1 MVTLLSLQKAFRAG
15 QGQWGQSLC
24 LGIYGIWTFGHL
36 PAHGIKMSLDARKRQ
51 LLSQCGEQRLTFE
64 NIKSLQPSF
73 ITNNDDDNDNR
84 FSESLLVIFQQ
95 YLF

>member
-1 MVTLLSLQKAFRAG
+1 
-15 QGQWGQSLC
+15 
-24 LGIYGIWTFGHL
+24 
-36 PAHGIKMSLDARKRQ
+36 MSLDARKRQ
-51 LLSQCGEQRLTFE
+51 FLLQCGEQRLTFG

-73 ITNNDDDNDNR
+73 ITSNDDDNDNDNR